1 MLTRLHRRRASPF
14 NVGRKSERRSERI
27 ATMHGTASKE
37 YLQKDQR
44 IRRRQNYVKRVREV
58 DNVGEAGVMKRPE
71 ERSSRNPTIRD

>member
-1 MLTRLHRRRASPF
+1 
-14 NVGRKSERRSERI
+14 
-27 ATMHGTASKE
+27 MHGTASKE

-44 IRRRQNYVKRVREV
+44 IRRRQNDVKRVREV